1 MIDQIHD
8 AFAALQAGDPGPMTM
23 AVAQYGPEEVGVV
36 LAEAGEYLGD
46 YWPLPEPEAEEP
58 QPGGVM
64 TRGGATTGGVM
75 YREGYTGSGSK
86 FLDDMFRSLGAA
98 DASRWPTK
106 SHYVSDPSSPGYDPT
121 SGFYSSSLDSSVTV
135 SVSELPPKKKK
146 ANAGL
151 WGLALVIGA
160 LAFGA
165 M

>member
-1 MIDQIHD
+1 MIDQIHE
-8 AFAALQAGDPGPMTM
+8 AFAAFQAGDTGPLTM

-36 LAEAGEYLGD
+36 LAEAGIDLGE
-46 YWPLPEPEAEEP
+46 YWPMESQQPTAEEP

-64 TRGGATTGGVM
+64 RRDPSTT
-75 YREGYTGSGSK
+75 SGSK

-98 DASRWPTK
+98 EASRWPTK
-106 SHYVSDPSSPGYDPT
+106 SHYVSDPISPGYDPT
-121 SGFYSSSLDSSVTV
+121 SGLYNSSLDSSVLV

-165 M
+165 L